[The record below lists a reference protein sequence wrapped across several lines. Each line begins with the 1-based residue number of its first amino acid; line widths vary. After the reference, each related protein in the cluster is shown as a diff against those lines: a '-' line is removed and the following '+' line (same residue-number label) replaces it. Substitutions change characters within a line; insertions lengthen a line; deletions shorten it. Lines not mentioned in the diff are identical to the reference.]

1 MTGAPDSIPLA
12 ELRRDAAAV
21 MRRLQET
28 GRPLLITNEGAAA
41 AILLGVEA
49 YEQVERERQ
58 LLRVLVRGEQEIAA
72 GVGYDLDVVLAET
85 DAIVADEPE

>member
-1 MTGAPDSIPLA
+1 
-12 ELRRDAAAV
+12 